1 MAAESWLERTGHNLI
16 SAAQFVKPALRIAL
30 RQPVFGSLNL
40 SEHCPN
46 DCSCYWKAQPRVP
59 EMSDEKVLQ
68 FIKKRKKEGMVHVTY
83 VGGEPYMRPKLLQ
96 DVVKIMPVNWVV
108 TSGLIPLRRLEK
120 TSHFIS
126 VDGVDADTHN
136 KIRGKLG
143 LYEKLVSNL
152 TQAREQGI
160 DRLYIHTV
168 LNAANVDQLEE
179 IFQRWS
185 TNRLADGMFFSTH
198 TPISGVNDEHLHLSK
213 TQREAVVGRLL
224 ALQVQDPDHF
234 LKMTP
239 EMIRRLHP
247 DFTAKLTPQNCGAAR
262 YVASYYGNGE
272 RISQCVL
279 SSKAKCSECGCLVMA
294 MVSAIKC
301 RPPELNTL
309 KYLTF
314 GLR

>member
-1 MAAESWLERTGHNLI
+1 MI
-16 SAAQFVKPALRIAL
+16 VL

-40 SEHCPN
+40 SERCPN
-46 DCSCYWKAQPRVP
+46 DCFCYWKAQPRVP
-59 EMSDEKVLQ
+59 EMSDKEVLQ
-68 FIKKRKKEGMVHVTY
+68 FIEKRKKEGMVHVTY

-96 DVVKIMPVNWVV
+96 DVVKIMPFNWVV

-126 VDGVDADTHN
+126 VDGADAETHN
-136 KIRGKLG
+136 KIRGKRG
-143 LYEKLVSNL
+143 LYERLVANL
-152 TQAREQGI
+152 KEARGQGL
-160 DRLYIHTV
+160 DRLYLHTV
-168 LNAANVDQLEE
+168 LNAANVDQLKE

-185 TNRLADGMFFSTH
+185 ANGLADGMFFSTH
-198 TPISGVNDEHLHLSK
+198 TPIAGANDEHLRLSK
-213 TQREAVVGRLL
+213 TQREGIVSRLL
-224 ALQVQDPDHF
+224 TLQLHDPRHF

-247 DFTAKLTPQNCGAAR
+247 DFTAKLTPQNCGTAR
-262 YVASYYGNGE
+262 YVASYYGNGG
-272 RISQCVL
+272 RIPQCVL
-279 SSKAKCSECGCLVMA
+279 SDKADCSQCGCLVMT

-301 RPPELNTL
+301 FPPELNTL